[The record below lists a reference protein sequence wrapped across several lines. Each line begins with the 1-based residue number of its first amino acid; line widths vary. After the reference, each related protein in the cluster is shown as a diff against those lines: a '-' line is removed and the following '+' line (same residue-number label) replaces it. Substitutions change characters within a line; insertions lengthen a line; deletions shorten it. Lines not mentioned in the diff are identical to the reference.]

1 MFEMM
6 RRNTK
11 LIMWITA
18 GSFVLLIFLAWGAEY
33 QLGGNGKGSAAGV
46 IGRVNGRAITARA
59 YQDRVLVARENWAQQ
74 QGQNPD
80 ESTEVQIRDQ
90 AWNSLIQE
98 MLLSEEIER
107 RGIQISDKEIAEA
120 IRTQPLPVIIQS
132 PEFQTNG
139 QFDYNKY
146 LTALSDPN
154 RDWTMLETYYRQDL
168 PKQKV
173 HSLVMAAAKVSDVD
187 IRRQFEDENVKA
199 TVAYAFVPAANFT
212 VDKESID
219 DATARA
225 FYEERNSDYRTD
237 TQAWIQQVRIEKKP
251 TVSDSLA
258 ARDLVQQAAKEAR
271 DGEEFGILVSAY
283 SEAPPQ
289 LRGGA
294 QGTYLTRDQIQ
305 SPGVAAAAFAVPV
318 GQISDVIQDPNG
330 YHLLRIE
337 DRRTVD
343 SKEEVKFADIYVPI
357 VLSSETLAGYQDQA
371 FNLARAAQ
379 EAGTS
384 LADAAAADGSTV
396 TDVSPFGRNNY
407 LRGVGQ
413 VSGFMDWAFNAA
425 TGNTTAMESTEG
437 WYVVR
442 LVRRRPAGLAPIEEV
457 MERVKTDCAAAK
469 QAEQAKQ
476 AAQTILESARAG
488 SSLETA
494 AKLIPNATFGTTDE
508 FARRGFAKGLGNDPL
523 VMDRV
528 FSDPI
533 GLVPQVVA
541 TKRGAYLIQIQTRG
555 AIDESALAAARE
567 SLRQQISQRQRR
579 EILSRW
585 IEQLRNQAKIE
596 DFRFENQI

>member
-33 QLGGNGKGSAAGV
+33 QLGGKGKGSVAGV

-59 YQDRVLVARENWAQQ
+59 YQDRILVARDNWAQQ

-80 ESTEVQIRDQ
+80 ESSEVQLRDQ
-90 AWNSLIQE
+90 AWSSLVQE
-98 MLLSEEIER
+98 MLLSQEIER

-120 IRTQPLPVIIQS
+120 IRTQPLPVIMQN

-146 LTALSDPN
+146 LSALSDPN
-154 RDWTMLETYYRQDL
+154 RDWTALETYYRQDL
-168 PKQKV
+168 PKQKLQ
-173 HSLVMAAAKVSDVD
+173 SLVMAATKVSDAD
-187 IRRQFEDENVKA
+187 IRRQYEDENVKA
-199 TVAYAFVPAANFT
+199 KVAYAFVPASNFT
-212 VDKESID
+212 VAKESID
-219 DATARA
+219 DATAKA
-225 FYEERNSDYRTD
+225 FYEEHNSDYRTD
-237 TQAWIQQVRIEKKP
+237 GQAWVQEVRIEKKP

-271 DGEEFGILVSAY
+271 DGEDFGILVSAY

-294 QGTYLTRDQIQ
+294 QGMYLTRDQIQ
-305 SPGVAAAAFAVPV
+305 SPGVAAAAFSVPV
-318 GQISDVIQDPNG
+318 GQVSDVIQDPNG
-330 YHLLRIE
+330 YHLLKIE
-337 DRRTVD
+337 DRRTTD
-343 SKEEVKFADIYVPI
+343 SKEEVKFADVYVPI
-357 VLSSETLAGYQDQA
+357 SLSSETLASCQDRA
-371 FNLARAAQ
+371 FNLTRAAQ

-384 LADAAAADGSTV
+384 LADAAKADGLTV
-396 TDVSPFGRNNY
+396 TDLPPFGRSGY
-407 LRGVGQ
+407 VRGVGQ
-413 VSGFMDWAFNAA
+413 VSGFMDWAFNASD
-425 TGNTTAMESTEG
+425 GNTTAMESTEG

-442 LVRRRPAGLAPIEEV
+442 LVRRRAAGLAPIDEV
-457 MERVKTDCAAAK
+457 MDRVKADCAAAQ
-469 QAEQAKQ
+469 QAEQAKE

-488 SSLETA
+488 SSLEAA
-494 AKLIPNATFGTTDE
+494 AKLVPNATSGTTEE
-508 FARRGFAKGLGNDPL
+508 FAKRGFAKGLGNDPI

-533 GLVPQVVA
+533 GLVPQVIK
-541 TKRGAYLIQIQTRG
+541 TKRGAYVIDIQTRG

-567 SLRQQISQRQRR
+567 SIRQQISQRQRR

-585 IEQLRNQAKIE
+585 MEQLRNQAKIE